1 MTHPGSH
8 GFAVGACI
16 MRPRLMH
23 HQPMPVSPTLTDALG
38 HALTDKRIDILR
50 QIGVCGSISQAA
62 RAVGVSYKAAWQAV
76 DTLTNLAG
84 TPLVS
89 RAVGGAGG
97 GGAQLTEAGLQLL
110 VAADAMAQARGAVLS
125 RWQATP
131 HAGPALAR
139 LAVRTSMR
147 NQLPCVVDRLAVR
160 GQIACVHLRLQ
171 GDRAGA
177 ARNAAGA
184 VSLASRITRESAELL
199 GLQPGLAVL
208 ALCKATAVR
217 VERDVR
223 VALASAHAVPEG
235 THRLSA
241 RVTRVVRGESGDEVS
256 AELTEGLHMVGFAA
270 PRSGLRPGSAVV
282 LLLEE
287 NAVVLALAEL

>member
-1 MTHPGSH
+1 
-8 GFAVGACI
+8 
-16 MRPRLMH
+16 
-23 HQPMPVSPTLTDALG
+23 MPASLSLTDALG

-50 QIGVCGSISQAA
+50 QIGACGSISQAA

-84 TPLVS
+84 TPLVA
-89 RAVGGAGG
+89 RAVGGSGG
-97 GGAQLTEAGLQLL
+97 GGAQLTEAGHQLL
-110 VAADAMAQARGAVLS
+110 AAADAMAQARGAVLA

-147 NQLPCVVDRLAVR
+147 NQLPCVVDRLTVQ
-160 GQIACVHLRLQ
+160 GQIVCVHLRLE
-171 GDRAGA
+171 GEG
-177 ARNAAGA
+177 AGA

-217 VERDVR
+217 VERGGR
-223 VALASAHAVPEG
+223 AASAIATAAPAG
-235 THRLSA
+235 TLQLPGRA
-241 RVTRVVRGESGDEVS
+241 TRVVRGASGDEVS
-256 AELTEGLHMVGFAA
+256 AELAAGLHMVGFAA
-270 PRSGLRPGSAVV
+270 PHGGLRAGSAVV
-282 LLLEE
+282 LVVEE

>member
-1 MTHPGSH
+1 
-8 GFAVGACI
+8 
-16 MRPRLMH
+16 
-23 HQPMPVSPTLTDALG
+23 MPASLSLTDALG

-50 QIGVCGSISQAA
+50 QIGACGSISQAA

-84 TPLVS
+84 TPLVA
-89 RAVGGAGG
+89 RAVGGSGG
-97 GGAQLTEAGLQLL
+97 GGAQLTEAGHQLL
-110 VAADAMAQARGAVLS
+110 AAADAMAQARGAVLS

-147 NQLPCVVDRLAVR
+147 NQLPCVVDRLAVQ
-160 GQIACVHLRLQ
+160 GQIVCVHLRLE
-171 GDRAGA
+171 GEG
-177 ARNAAGA
+177 AGA

-217 VERDVR
+217 VERGGR
-223 VALASAHAVPEG
+223 AASAIATEAPAG
-235 THRLSA
+235 TLRLPGRA
-241 RVTRVVRGESGDEVS
+241 TRVVRGASGDEVS
-256 AELTEGLHMVGFAA
+256 AELVAGLHMVGFAA
-270 PRSGLRPGSAVV
+270 PHSGLRAGSAVV
-282 LLLEE
+282 LVVEE

>member
-1 MTHPGSH
+1 
-8 GFAVGACI
+8 
-16 MRPRLMH
+16 
-23 HQPMPVSPTLTDALG
+23 MPVSLSLTDALG

-50 QIGVCGSISQAA
+50 QIGACGSISQAA

-84 TPLVS
+84 TPLVA

-97 GGAQLTEAGLQLL
+97 GGAQLTEAGHQLL
-110 VAADAMAQARGAVLS
+110 AAADAMAQARGAVLA

-147 NQLPCVVDRLAVR
+147 NQLPCVVDRLAVQ
-160 GQIACVHLRLQ
+160 GQIVCVHLRLE
-171 GDRAGA
+171 GDGA
-177 ARNAAGA
+177 VGDAAGA
-184 VSLASRITRESAELL
+184 VALAARITRESAELL

-217 VERDVR
+217 VERGGR
-223 VALASAHAVPEG
+223 AAPAPAAAAPAG
-235 THRLSA
+235 TLRLPGRA
-241 RVTRVVRGESGDEVS
+241 TRVVRGESGDEVS
-256 AELTEGLHMVGFAA
+256 AELAAGLHMVGFAA
-270 PRSGLRPGSAVV
+270 PHSGLRAGSAVV
-282 LLLEE
+282 LVVEE

>member
-1 MTHPGSH
+1 
-8 GFAVGACI
+8 
-16 MRPRLMH
+16 
-23 HQPMPVSPTLTDALG
+23 MPASLSLTDALG

-50 QIGVCGSISQAA
+50 QIGACGSISQAA

-84 TPLVS
+84 TPLVA

-97 GGAQLTEAGLQLL
+97 GGAQLTEAGHQLL
-110 VAADAMAQARGAVLS
+110 AAADAMAQARGAVLA

-147 NQLPCVVDRLAVR
+147 NQLPCVVDRLVVQ
-160 GQIACVHLRLQ
+160 GQIVCVHLRLE
-171 GDRAGA
+171 GEG
-177 ARNAAGA
+177 AGA

-217 VERDVR
+217 VERGGRAAPATATAD
-223 VALASAHAVPEG
+223 AAPAG
-235 THRLSA
+235 THRLPA
-241 RVTRVVRGESGDEVS
+241 RATRVVRGESGDEVS
-256 AELTEGLHMVGFAA
+256 AELAAGLHMVGFAA
-270 PRSGLRPGSAVV
+270 PQSGLRAGSAVV
-282 LLLEE
+282 LVLEE